1 MAAIV
6 IDDVTVTFGDIVA
19 LDSVSLEVEPGAIV
33 GVLGHN
39 GAGKTTLVRVAA
51 TLQRPQ
57 LGRVLVAGVDAAV
70 DPFTVRRTIGLT
82 GQYAGLD
89 EYLTAQENLEMIG
102 RILGLGRAARHRAV
116 DLLDRFELGAVANR
130 RVGTLSGGTRR
141 RVDLAASLIG
151 SPTVL
156 FLDEPTTGL
165 DPAARIGFW
174 DVVRELA
181 STGTAVVLTTQ
192 YLQEADQLAGEI
204 IVIDHGRIVA
214 TGTPAQLKSL
224 VGGKVVRATVPT
236 ALAHAFPAA
245 VDAEATVRGEFTT
258 WHVPVPDATTAASF
272 VSSIMASGAGVTDLE
287 IVSTSL
293 DDVFLH
299 LANTGVP
306 A

>member
-1 MAAIV
+1 MTAIV
-6 IDDVTVTFGDIVA
+6 IDNVTVNFGDIVA

-51 TLQRPQ
+51 TLQRPTR
-57 LGRVLVAGVDAAV
+57 GRVLVAGVDAAV
-70 DPFTVRRTIGLT
+70 DPFTARRTIGLT

-89 EYLTAQENLEMIG
+89 EYLTPEENLEMIG
-102 RILGLGRAARHRAV
+102 RVLGLGRVARRRAV
-116 DLLDRFELGAVANR
+116 DLLDRFELGAVAAR

-174 DVVRELA
+174 ELVRELA

-192 YLQEADQLAGEI
+192 YLEEADKLAGEI
-204 IVIDHGRIVA
+204 IVIDHGRVVA

-224 VGGKVVRATVPT
+224 VGGKVVRAAVPT
-236 ALAHAFPAA
+236 ALADAFPAA
-245 VDAEATVRGEFTT
+245 MDGEATVQGDSTT
-258 WHVPVPDATTAASF
+258 WHLPVPDAAAAASL
-272 VSSIMASGAGVTDLE
+272 VSSIVAAGAAVCELE
-287 IVSTSL
+287 IASPSL
-293 DDVFLH
+293 DDVFIR